1 MLTCILFGQETI
13 HGRLWLCRY
22 FFIFV
27 AILVL
32 VVTGYQY
39 QDYSKINCDILRE
52 LKQQIDD
59 MRVRELK
66 QQIDDMRERQK
77 EMNDLI
83 AKTNGESP
91 QKR

>member
-27 AILVL
+27 AILIL

-39 QDYSKINCDILRE
+39 QDYSKINCDIL
-52 LKQQIDD
+52 
-59 MRVRELK
+59 RELK